1 MSLDEPEKV
10 VDAYL
15 KALEARDYELARTF
29 LSDEKFHY
37 RGPTGQFDD
46 PDRFMEIVWPVG
58 QILRRIERRKTF
70 LDGPNVCNF
79 MTFHVHIDKPRS
91 VSVVQWAVVE
101 KGRIVAIETV
111 FDASEYVRMF
121 GPEPEG

>member
-1 MSLDEPEKV
+1 MSRDEPENV

-29 LSDEKFHY
+29 LSDDHFRYH
-37 RGPTGQFDD
+37 GPTGQFDD
-46 PDRFMEIVWPVG
+46 PDRFMEVVWPVG
-58 QILRRIERRKTF
+58 QILRSIERRKTF
-70 LDGPNVCNF
+70 VDGPNVCNF
-79 MTFHVHIDKPRS
+79 MTYHVHLDEPKS

-101 KGRIVAIETV
+101 NGRIVSIETV

-121 GPEPEG
+121 GSETD

>member
-1 MSLDEPEKV
+1 MTLGKSEKV

-29 LSDEKFHY
+29 LSDEEFRY
-37 RGPTGQFDD
+37 VGPTGRFDD

-70 LDGPNVCNF
+70 VDGPNVCNF
-79 MTFHVHIDKPRS
+79 MTFHVHIDEPKS

-101 KGRIVAIETV
+101 NGRIVAIETV
-111 FDASEYVRMF
+111 FDASEYLGMF
-121 GPEPEG
+121 ETETN